1 MFEKEQQAIEAKIR
15 AFCAEKDIPLAGLKW
30 APIPFSGEWGISTS
44 FFQTAADEA
53 RAGKMVNVPQRAQE
67 IAEQAKGAVLP
78 APACP
83 GSQARVPPRPGPD
96 GTGQAQVS
104 LSKNPVSDVS
114 GIRRVEAIKGYLNL
128 YFSTSE
134 YAQRVV
140 DVVLEQKSR
149 FGAGPRTGQR
159 VMVEFSHPNTHK
171 AFHVGHLRGTIL
183 GESLCRILEFSGL
196 DVVRANYPG
205 DMGLHVI
212 RWLWG
217 YLKFHN
223 GEEPAS
229 DITRWMGDIYAEAV
243 HRLEAEPNLEA
254 EVRAV
259 YARWDQREPEIV
271 ALWEKTREWSL
282 EGFRQMYAALG
293 IHFDVYYFN
302 SQEEKPGK
310 EEVEKLVQSGIAI
323 DERPQGGA
331 VIVKIDE
338 VLGLTKE
345 KYRTAVILR
354 SDETALYATEDLA
367 LVKHKFSDYPDLA
380 KSIYVVDVRQSL
392 HFTQVFKILEIAGD
406 EHAQKCHHIPYELVI
421 LPGNVVMSSREGT
434 VVLLEDLLREA
445 TSRAR
450 EEARKKNPSLAEVQL
465 KDVARAVGLG
475 ALKYP
480 ILARENTKLVTFDW
494 QSALDFNGQAAPYIQ
509 YAHVRCNSILRK
521 ASGLQVE
528 GLQVESSVEG
538 RAAFNLEPSTFNY
551 ELSPAEIELIDWL
564 SRFPSEVQRAAAEF
578 KPLVIAAIA
587 YDIAKA
593 FAGFYDA
600 CPVVQAEPQVRSA
613 RLRLV
618 AATRYVLSNA
628 LRLLSIEAPEVM

>member
-15 AFCAEKDIPLAGLKW
+15 AFCAQNDIPLAGLKW
-30 APIPFSGEWGISTS
+30 TPIPFSGEWGISTS
-44 FFQTAADEA
+44 FFQTAANEA
-53 RAGKMVNVPQRAQE
+53 RAGKKVNVPQRAQE
-67 IAEQAKGAVLP
+67 IAERAKDP
-78 APACP
+78 A
-83 GSQARVPPRPGPD
+83 
-96 GTGQAQVS
+96 
-104 LSKNPVSDVS
+104 SDVP

-140 DVVLEQKSR
+140 DTVLEQKNR

-183 GESLCRILEFSGL
+183 GEALCRILEFSGL

-243 HRLEAEPNLEA
+243 HSLEAEPDLET

-259 YARWDQREPEIV
+259 YARWDKRAPEVV

-282 EGFRQMYAALG
+282 EGFRQMYAALD

-310 EEVEKLVQSGIAI
+310 EEVEKLVQCGIAI

-338 VLGLTKE
+338 VLSLTKE

-450 EEARKKNPSLAEVQL
+450 EEACKKNPSLTEEQL
-465 KDVARAVGLG
+465 KNVARAVGLG

-480 ILARENTKLVTFDW
+480 MLARENTKLVTFDW

-521 ASGLQVE
+521 AGVE
-528 GLQVESSVEG
+528 ITSLPPASFDYS
-538 RAAFNLEPSTFNY
+538 
-551 ELSPAEIELIDWL
+551 LSPAEIELIDWL
-564 SRFPSEVQRAAAEF
+564 SRFPSEVQRAAVEF
-578 KPLVIAAIA
+578 KPLVIATIA

-600 CPVVQAEPQVRSA
+600 CPVVQAEPQVRDA

-618 AATRYVLSNA
+618 AATRYVLANA